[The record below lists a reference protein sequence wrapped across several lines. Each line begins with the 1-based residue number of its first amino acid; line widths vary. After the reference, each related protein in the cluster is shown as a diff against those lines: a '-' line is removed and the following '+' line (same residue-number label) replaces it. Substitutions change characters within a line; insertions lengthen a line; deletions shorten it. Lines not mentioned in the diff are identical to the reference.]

1 MQRSDSLEAKGQASQ
16 ATPDFVTGIVERLI
30 VEAFTD
36 LPTTLKRSE
45 SFGEEIVFDMV
56 GVSQESQHEEPVETT
71 EEVNQHDDEDEE
83 ERTQLLGGQTTS
95 VSLFVGSKVWLFG
108 GLVVLLLFVL
118 ILAFGYYGL
127 LVMAAVLLLYPVL
140 LLYRRCTAS
149 DQLNG
154 YAEIS

>member
-1 MQRSDSLEAKGQASQ
+1 MQRCDSLEARGQASQ
-16 ATPDFVTGIVERLI
+16 ATPDFVAGIVERLI

-45 SFGEEIVFDMV
+45 SFGEEIVFDMI
-56 GVSQESQHEEPVETT
+56 GVSQEPQLEGPVETT
-71 EEVNQHDDEDEE
+71 EEVNQHDAEDEE
-83 ERTQLLGGQTTS
+83 ERTQLLGGQATS

-118 ILAFGYYGL
+118 ILTFGYYGL
-127 LVMAAVLLLYPVL
+127 LLVAAVLLLYPIFL
-140 LLYRRCTAS
+140 FYRRCTTS
-149 DQLNG
+149 NQLNG

>member
-1 MQRSDSLEAKGQASQ
+1 MQRCDSLEARGQASQ

-45 SFGEEIVFDMV
+45 SFGEEIVFDMI
-56 GVSQESQHEEPVETT
+56 GVSQEPQLEGPVETT
-71 EEVNQHDDEDEE
+71 EEVNQHDAEDEE
-83 ERTQLLGGQTTS
+83 ERTQLLGGQATS

-118 ILAFGYYGL
+118 ILTFGYYGL
-127 LVMAAVLLLYPVL
+127 LLVAAVLLLYPIFL
-140 LLYRRCTAS
+140 FYRRCTTS
-149 DQLNG
+149 NQLNG

>member
-1 MQRSDSLEAKGQASQ
+1 MQRCDSLEARGQASQ

-45 SFGEEIVFDMV
+45 SFGEEIVFDMI
-56 GVSQESQHEEPVETT
+56 GVSQEPQLEGPVETT
-71 EEVNQHDDEDEE
+71 EEVNQHDAEDEE
-83 ERTQLLGGQTTS
+83 ERTQLLGGQATS

-127 LVMAAVLLLYPVL
+127 LLVAAVLLLYPVFL
-140 LLYRRCTAS
+140 FYRRCTTRN
-149 DQLNG
+149 QLNG